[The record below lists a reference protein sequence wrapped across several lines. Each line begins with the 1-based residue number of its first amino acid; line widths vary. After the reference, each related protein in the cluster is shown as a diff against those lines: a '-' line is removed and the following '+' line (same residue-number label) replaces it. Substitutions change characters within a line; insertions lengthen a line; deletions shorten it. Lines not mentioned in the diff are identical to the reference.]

1 MQSLSSK
8 DFGSDA
14 LIQRYFSSAQC
25 FTHLTLTSQVDDN
38 RMTGSLL
45 ALGVLNATSSGCCC
59 GAWTEQFWSDK
70 SERQLFFRELR
81 IELLDRSPDDE
92 DARIQQLAFRQRL
105 ESAKCPYGST
115 LPMDVTW
122 PIVPEDI
129 AMMVEPIT
137 FLKIL
142 AVIYGY
148 LPLLPVATAHRGVS
162 GVMIRAVEGARIAD
176 SRVFH
181 LSFRWGLE
189 IRPSRGAE
197 ARGCQRCKLCA
208 AALLLNS
215 ETTLASMCKVRM
227 PFLKMDL
234 ITRSDLILNGLMA
247 NSIFFASVEVAF
259 VLLDSAIN
267 RETRHLWILLWLGF
281 LLCVNE
287 GIVKKLV
294 AEPRPGSMMELR
306 GRNGLLEGSCVEKC
320 GMPSSHAAISMGWFT
335 LSVLDAVSKTDTSRD
350 NIDDTGASRDVL
362 VAEQRKW
369 GDFIRNFCWIPW
381 VEKTDLTVREFI
393 SIVLYWCLLLVPVPF
408 MRVVLRDHT
417 ERQVFAGCILGMT
430 LAMVWWRVLR
440 VLERRYHITLRG
452 QPRQATPRRPTEVE
466 MGAP

>member
-1 MQSLSSK
+1 
-8 DFGSDA
+8 
-14 LIQRYFSSAQC
+14 
-25 FTHLTLTSQVDDN
+25 
-38 RMTGSLL
+38 MTGSLL
-45 ALGVLNATSSGCCC
+45 ALGVLNTTSSGCCC

-92 DARIQQLAFRQRL
+92 DARLQQLAFRQRL
-105 ESAKCPYGST
+105 ENAKCPFGTT

-122 PIVPEDI
+122 PSVPEDI

-148 LPLLPVATAHRGVS
+148 LPLLPVA
-162 GVMIRAVEGARIAD
+162 
-176 SRVFH
+176 
-181 LSFRWGLE
+181 
-189 IRPSRGAE
+189 
-197 ARGCQRCKLCA
+197 
-208 AALLLNS
+208 
-215 ETTLASMCKVRM
+215 
-227 PFLKMDL
+227 
-234 ITRSDLILNGLMA
+234 
-247 NSIFFASVEVAF
+247 F

-267 RETRHLWILLWLGF
+267 RETRANLKMWVLETNGGQMRPSILRRAKTSTKP
-281 LLCVNE
+281 NE
-287 GIVKKLV
+287 AIVKKLV

-306 GRNGLLEGSCVEKC
+306 GRNGLLEGSCVETC

-335 LSVLDAVSKTDTSRD
+335 LSILDAISRTDTSRD
-350 NIDDTGASRDVL
+350 NFDDTGASRDVL

-417 ERQVFAGCILGMT
+417 ESQAFAGCILGMT

-440 VLERRYHITLRG
+440 VLERRYRMKLRG
-452 QPRQATPRRPTEVE
+452 QPQQATRRPTEVE

>member
-148 LPLLPVATAHRGVS
+148 LPLLP
-162 GVMIRAVEGARIAD
+162 
-176 SRVFH
+176 
-181 LSFRWGLE
+181 
-189 IRPSRGAE
+189 
-197 ARGCQRCKLCA
+197 
-208 AALLLNS
+208 
-215 ETTLASMCKVRM
+215 
-227 PFLKMDL
+227 
-234 ITRSDLILNGLMA
+234 
-247 NSIFFASVEVAF
+247 VAF

>member
-1 MQSLSSK
+1 LAQ

-14 LIQRYFSSAQC
+14 LIRRYFSSAQC
-25 FTHLTLTSQVDDN
+25 FTTTLTNQVDDN

-45 ALGVLNATSSGCCC
+45 ALGVLNTTSSGCCC

-92 DARIQQLAFRQRL
+92 DARLQQLAFRQRL
-105 ESAKCPYGST
+105 ENAKCPYGTT

-122 PIVPEDI
+122 PMVPEDI

-148 LPLLPVATAHRGVS
+148 LPLLPVA
-162 GVMIRAVEGARIAD
+162 
-176 SRVFH
+176 
-181 LSFRWGLE
+181 
-189 IRPSRGAE
+189 
-197 ARGCQRCKLCA
+197 
-208 AALLLNS
+208 
-215 ETTLASMCKVRM
+215 
-227 PFLKMDL
+227 
-234 ITRSDLILNGLMA
+234 
-247 NSIFFASVEVAF
+247 F
-259 VLLDSAIN
+259 VLVDSAIN
-267 RETRHLWILLWLGF
+267 RETRYLWILLWLGF

-306 GRNGLLEGSCVEKC
+306 GRNGLLEGSCVETC

-335 LSVLDAVSKTDTSRD
+335 LSVLDAISKTDTSGD
-350 NIDDTGASRDVL
+350 HIDDTGSSRDVL

-417 ERQVFAGCILGMT
+417 ESQAFAGCILGMT

-452 QPRQATPRRPTEVE
+452 QPRLATPRRPTEVE